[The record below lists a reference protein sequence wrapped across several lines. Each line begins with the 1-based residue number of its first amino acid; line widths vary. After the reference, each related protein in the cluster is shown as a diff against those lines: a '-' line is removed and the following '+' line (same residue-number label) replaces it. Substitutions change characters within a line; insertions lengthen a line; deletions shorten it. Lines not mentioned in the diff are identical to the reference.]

1 MARQVSLI
9 VEVIDELIALFKSLT
24 EATTP
29 PDLPPMDERNKGL
42 WRQAMNAAKKEF
54 KNALEERSKTFVA
67 RPGGRRR
74 LRPSASEARKVKER
88 LNGRVREIAER
99 KYRELDPVLA
109 AAGAAK
115 AKAARGIVAKL
126 SGLLTW
132 HRPALERMSR
142 CRRPGDMWRLLYFP
156 AMQPLA
162 EHHGFRDAAIQDLLS
177 IRLRLER
184 EGQGNGQASNSLE
197 ADSTGSPRP
206 AQGQIMEDGL
216 RDAQA
221 YQEIAKNVH
230 GLLTMPGA
238 REEFRKHYGGYKD
251 FVAPD
256 EPYDGPL
263 GKKGKIVVLSHI
275 DWDKFAEAL
284 HLGFSAIET
293 KYLWLGRVHDF
304 WYPWE
309 TINPEDRDPDDK
321 GDEEGSSACF
331 WGPLARVW
339 PSPTDLEAFLIDVE
353 ADLGRLG
360 PQGAQVSLGTEK
372 GGRGTQAEQDPD
384 ETVSDDATLSAEK
397 IAAKLTAFGFQ
408 VKEIDGHNWEAIFE
422 ALSGEAGD
430 QPTAV
435 VARTVKGWGV
445 NEFQRSNYHG
455 KPIKPEQLDEALA
468 DLDAKAAELEV
479 SDLPDTPAVELT
491 APTAIERPVAG
502 ALSAGSFAEALTA
515 VGLESALEA
524 KKLATRRAYGAALT
538 ALGVD
543 PRVVAMD
550 GDVKN
555 STFAE
560 FFANAHPDR
569 YFEGRIAEQN
579 MVSAAA
585 GFSAAEKIPFISS
598 FAKFLTRAYDQLEMA
613 VISNANIKLCGSH
626 AGVSLAADGP
636 SQMGLPDLGFMRTFA
651 KSTRVDGAPAMRIF
665 HPCDAVSAFKLTEL
679 MANLDG
685 ICYMRTHRPDV
696 PFIYEED
703 EEFTVG
709 GFKHLVDGEDLAIV
723 ASGYMVHVAKA
734 AVQILDEQA
743 GLSATLID
751 VYSMPLE
758 AEEIL
763 RIGDDCR
770 GQILVVE
777 DNYAGGFAD
786 EIAAAAATSDLGVM
800 VNSMYVRSVP
810 KSAKTPEAIL
820 EMVKLSAQNIAD
832 AAQGMFD
839 QSEA

>member
-1 MARQVSLI
+1 MADYRDLDAKVIRLSKQI
-9 VEVIDELIALFKSLT
+9 VRMCT
-24 EATTP
+24 EAGSGHPSSALSLAHLTTALMYRIMRYDP
-29 PDLPPMDERNKGL
+29 KDPWNTGSDRLVLSEGHAVPVIYAAYCDLGGVVGTPD
-42 WRQAMNAAKKEF
+42 
-54 KNALEERSKTFVA
+54 
-67 RPGGRRR
+67 
-74 LRPSASEARKVKER
+74 RPS
-88 LNGRVREIAER
+88 
-99 KYRELDPVLA
+99 ELRFDDVLTLRA
-109 AAGAAK
+109 ADSVLDGHPNPAIGFPFFDAATGSLGQGLSVSAGLAC
-115 AKAARGIVAKL
+115 AARLDGSDKRIFCL
-126 SGLLTW
+126 I
-132 HRPALERMSR
+132 
-142 CRRPGDMWRLLYFP
+142 GDGE
-156 AMQPLA
+156 A
-162 EHHGFRDAAIQDLLS
+162 
-177 IRLRLER
+177 R
-184 EGQGNGQASNSLE
+184 EGQVSEALDFIIDHNLTAVLPIFNCNGQGQSDYVS
-197 ADSTGSPRP
+197 
-206 AQGQIMEDGL
+206 AQQ
-216 RDAQA
+216 
-221 YQEIAKNVH
+221 
-230 GLLTMPGA
+230 
-238 REEFRKHYGGYKD
+238 
-251 FVAPD
+251 
-256 EPYDGPL
+256 
-263 GKKGKIVVLSHI
+263 
-275 DWDKFAEAL
+275 
-284 HLGFSAIET
+284 
-293 KYLWLGRVHDF
+293 
-304 WYPWE
+304 
-309 TINPEDRDPDDK
+309 
-321 GDEEGSSACF
+321 
-331 WGPLARVW
+331 
-339 PSPTDLEAFLIDVE
+339 
-353 ADLGRLG
+353 
-360 PQGAQVSLGTEK
+360 
-372 GGRGTQAEQDPD
+372 
-384 ETVSDDATLSAEK
+384 SAEK
-397 IAAKLTAFGFQ
+397 IAAKLTTFGFQ
-408 VKEIDGHNWEAIFE
+408 VREIDGHNWEAIFE

-430 QPTAV
+430 QPAAV

-455 KPIKPEQLDEALA
+455 KPLKPEQLDEALA

-479 SDLPDTPAVELT
+479 SDLPDTLAVELT
-491 APTAIERPVAG
+491 PPTAIDRPVAG
-502 ALSAGSFAEALTA
+502 ALSAGSFAEALKA

-524 KKLATRRAYGAALT
+524 KKLATRRAYGAALA
-538 ALGVD
+538 ALGAD

-569 YFEGRIAEQN
+569 YFEARIAEQN

-636 SQMGLPDLGFMRTFA
+636 SQMGLPDLAFMRSFA

-665 HPCDAVSAFKLTEL
+665 HPSDAVSAFKLTEL

-696 PFIYEED
+696 PFIYEEE

-709 GFKHLVDGEDLAIV
+709 GFKHLIDGEDLVIV

-734 AVQILDEQA
+734 AVEILEEQA

-758 AEEIL
+758 TEEIL

-820 EMVKLSAQNIAD
+820 EMVNLSAQNIAD